1 MEVIPKRKFKCLDC
15 GHEFEEPFG
24 KPRWMIKC
32 PKCGSE
38 NVVRADVPQGWGRG
52 WGYCRAGKGP
62 GFGGRGWGR
71 GRGRGW
77 GRGWFGWRG

>member
-24 KPRWMIKC
+24 KPRWMLKC

-38 NVVRADVPQGWGRG
+38 NIVRVDAP
-52 WGYCRAGKGP
+52 A
-62 GFGGRGWGR
+62 GGRGWWGGFCRGWRRGGFGWRRGLGR
-71 GRGRGW
+71 GGGW
-77 GRGWFGWRG
+77 GRW